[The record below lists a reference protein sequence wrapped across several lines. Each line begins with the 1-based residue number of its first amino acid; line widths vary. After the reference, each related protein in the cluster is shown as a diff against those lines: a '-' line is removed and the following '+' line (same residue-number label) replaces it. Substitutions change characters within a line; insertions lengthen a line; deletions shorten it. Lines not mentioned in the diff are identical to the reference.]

1 MDETQYKTLVAFNF
15 YNFEKKKREGKKIK
29 KIFFCVQ
36 NCVVSKVYSFLLCHL
51 KFKQLPSFFSD
62 SQHRSYMTF
71 LTAEQE
77 NMNFSNFYQSNF
89 SSR

>member
-15 YNFEKKKREGKKIK
+15 YNFWKEKKGGEKDK

-51 KFKQLPSFFSD
+51 SKSSNFHFSYQTLLKSMGSVKKD
-62 SQHRSYMTF
+62 GSHMTF
-71 LTAEQE
+71 LTAQ
-77 NMNFSNFYQSNF
+77 
-89 SSR
+89 